1 MDQQIETFKSQ
12 NDKLQAMQKECE
24 DKLAKVNKQEED
36 FEIRKSERELLEDQ
50 RVKAKLNYDKDIEKV
65 TIEHD
70 LREKA
75 LHDRIQVLEDQL
87 KVKTEECIEL
97 KRGSM
102 KKKSLHSVK
111 NEDIESSMIRS
122 SNSSSQDHQLRALSQ
137 SNNNTQV
144 IEESKSSIS

>member
-1 MDQQIETFKSQ
+1 M
-12 NDKLQAMQKECE
+12 
-24 DKLAKVNKQEED
+24 
-36 FEIRKSERELLEDQ
+36 
-50 RVKAKLNYDKDIEKV
+50 
-65 TIEHD
+65 
-70 LREKA
+70 
-75 LHDRIQVLEDQL
+75 

-111 NEDIESSMIRS
+111 NEDIESLMIRS
-122 SNSSSQDHQLRALSQ
+122 SNSSSQDHQLLALSQ